1 MRRSRFSVTA
11 TARVRV
17 RRCVRAVAVVCVAQA
32 LSGCF
37 FLDTEKPALNL
48 DVPDSYV
55 TARKGKNS
63 GLPPLDWWRGFHSHE
78 LTLLMEEAQ
87 TANLDIAVAV
97 ARIRQADAAARI
109 ANAALLPTIDFN
121 ASATRER
128 IATAGGGG
136 GGGGASPVRSLYNVN
151 LTASYTLDF
160 WGRNR
165 ATLLAADE
173 TAIAKRFD
181 KDVVTLTAMVSVA
194 NAYFNVIASQ
204 DRLRI
209 ARDNLKAATK
219 ILDLIKQRADPKLG
233 GTASDLEVSQQES
246 LVATV
251 RASIP
256 PLEITLRQNKMAL
269 ALLVGR
275 APEHF
280 SVAGGSAFK
289 LAIPRVSP
297 GMPSE
302 LLNQRPDIREAE
314 ANLRSANHSVEAA
327 RAAFFPTIS
336 LTGNTGFEST
346 ALSSLFGP
354 GAWFYTV
361 AASAAQPIFHG
372 GALVGAL
379 EQAQGVQDEFLQ
391 DYRKAVL
398 SGFSDVE
405 QALIGVQQQALHER
419 YQREVVRASKKAFD
433 ISVQRLQNG
442 ILDMVTLTQTQET
455 LFTAQDN
462 LAQIRLQRL
471 QSIVIL
477 YQALG
482 GGWAPPPPAAPTA
495 AAPTPAVVP
504 QR

>member
-1 MRRSRFSVTA
+1 
-11 TARVRV
+11 
-17 RRCVRAVAVVCVAQA
+17 VRAVAVVCVAQT
-32 LSGCF
+32 LSGCL
-37 FLDTEKPALNL
+37 LDAEKPDLKL
-48 DVPDSYV
+48 DVPDAYV
-55 TARKGKNS
+55 TARKGPEAAQ
-63 GLPPLDWWRGFHSHE
+63 PPLDWWRRFRSHE
-78 LTLLMEEAQ
+78 LTVLMEEAQ
-87 TANLDIAVAV
+87 TANLDIAAAV

-121 ASATRER
+121 SSATRER
-128 IATAGGGG
+128 LATATGGGG
-136 GGGGASPVRSLYNVN
+136 SGGSSARSLYNIN

-165 ATLLAADE
+165 ATLLAADQ

-181 KDVVTLTAMVSVA
+181 KDVVALTTLVSVA
-194 NAYFNVIASQ
+194 NAYFNVIDSQ

-209 ARDNLKAATK
+209 ARENLSAADK
-219 ILDLIKQRADPKLG
+219 ILDLIRQRADPKLG

-256 PLEITLRQNKMAL
+256 PLEITLRQNKMVL

-280 SVAGGSAFK
+280 NVSGGSAFK
-289 LAIPRVSP
+289 LAIPRISP
-297 GMPSE
+297 GLPSE

-314 ANLRSANHSVEAA
+314 ANLSSANYNVESA

-336 LTGNTGFEST
+336 LTGQTGFESA

-361 AASAAQPIFHG
+361 AASATQPIFHG
-372 GALVGAL
+372 GALLGAL
-379 EQAQGVQDEFLQ
+379 EQARGQQEEFLQ

-405 QALIGVQQQALHER
+405 QALIGLQQQAVHER
-419 YQREVVRASKKAFD
+419 YQREVVRSSKKAFD
-433 ISVQRLQNG
+433 ISLQRLQNG
-442 ILDMVTLTQTQET
+442 ILDMVTLTQTQQT
-455 LFTAQDN
+455 LFTAQDT
-462 LAQIRLQRL
+462 LAQVRLQRL
-471 QSIVIL
+471 QAVVTL

-482 GGWAPPPPAAPTA
+482 GGWAPPPPAAPTPGA
-495 AAPTPAVVP
+495 AAPAVVP
-504 QR
+504 AQ

>member
-1 MRRSRFSVTA
+1 MRRSRFSVTE
-11 TARVRV
+11 TARVRP
-17 RRCVRAVAVVCVAQA
+17 RRYGRAIAAVCVALS

-37 FLDTEKPALNL
+37 YLDTEKPDLNL
-48 DVPDSYV
+48 DVPNSYV
-55 TARKGKNS
+55 TARKGPDS
-63 GLPPLDWWRGFHSHE
+63 ALPPLDWWRGFHSHE

-87 TANLDIAVAV
+87 TANLDIAAAV

-121 ASATRER
+121 SSATRER
-128 IATAGGGG
+128 LSTAGGSGG
-136 GGGGASPVRSLYNVN
+136 GSSPVRSLYNVN

-160 WGRNR
+160 WGKNR
-165 ATLLAADE
+165 ETLLAADQ
-173 TAIAKRFD
+173 TAIARRFD
-181 KDVVTLTAMVSVA
+181 KDVVALTTLVSVA
-194 NAYFNVIASQ
+194 NAYFNVIDSQ
-204 DRLRI
+204 DRLRV
-209 ARDNLKAATK
+209 ARENVAAATR
-219 ILDLIKQRADPKLG
+219 ILDLIKQRANPQTG

-246 LVATV
+246 LVATQ
-251 RASIP
+251 RAAIP

-289 LAIPRVSP
+289 LAIPRISP
-297 GMPSE
+297 GLPSE

-314 ANLRSANHSVEAA
+314 ANLRSANYSVEAA
-327 RAAFFPTIS
+327 RTAFFPTIS
-336 LTGNTGFEST
+336 LTGETGFEST

-361 AASAAQPIFHG
+361 AASATQPIFHG

-379 EQAQGVQDEFLQ
+379 EQAQGVQQEFLQ

-405 QALIGVQQQALHER
+405 QALIAVQQQAVHER
-419 YQREVVRASKKAFD
+419 YQREVVRSSKRAFD
-433 ISVQRLQNG
+433 ISLQRLQNG
-442 ILDMVTLTQTQET
+442 ILDMVTLTQTQQT
-455 LFTAQDN
+455 LFTAQDT
-462 LAQIRLQRL
+462 LAQVRLQRL
-471 QSIVIL
+471 QAIVML

-482 GGWAPPPPAAPTA
+482 GGWAPPPAVAPPTA
-495 AAPTPAVVP
+495 APAPAVVP
-504 QR
+504 RH

>member
-1 MRRSRFSVTA
+1 MTE
-11 TARVRV
+11 TARVQF
-17 RRCVRAVAVVCVAQA
+17 RRCARAVAVICVAQA
-32 LSGCF
+32 LSGCL
-37 FLDTEKPALNL
+37 LDPEKPDLKL

-55 TARKGKNS
+55 TARKGPDAA
-63 GLPPLDWWRGFHSHE
+63 LPPLDWWRRFRSRE
-78 LTLLMEEAQ
+78 LTRLMEEAQ
-87 TANLDIAVAV
+87 TANLDIAAAV
-97 ARIRQADAAARI
+97 ARIRQADAAVRI

-121 ASATRER
+121 SSATRER
-128 IATAGGGG
+128 LSTANGGGG
-136 GGGGASPVRSLYNVN
+136 GGGGSSARSLYNIN

-173 TAIAKRFD
+173 TAIVRRFD
-181 KDVVTLTAMVSVA
+181 KDVVALTTLVSVA
-194 NAYFNVIASQ
+194 NAYFNVIDSQ

-209 ARDNLKAATK
+209 ARENLAAANK

-280 SVAGGSAFK
+280 NVAGGSAFK

-297 GMPSE
+297 GLPSE
-302 LLNQRPDIREAE
+302 LINQRPDIREAE
-314 ANLRSANHSVEAA
+314 ANLSSANYSVEAA

-336 LTGNTGFEST
+336 LTGETGFESA

-361 AASAAQPIFHG
+361 AASATQPIFHG
-372 GALVGAL
+372 GALLGAL
-379 EQAQGVQDEFLQ
+379 EQARGLQEEFLQ

-405 QALIGVQQQALHER
+405 QALIGLQQQAVHER
-419 YQREVVRASKKAFD
+419 YQREVVRSSKKAFD
-433 ISVQRLQNG
+433 ISFQRLQNG
-442 ILDMVTLTQTQET
+442 ILDMVTLTQTQQT
-455 LFTAQDN
+455 LFTAQDT
-462 LAQIRLQRL
+462 LAQVRLQRL
-471 QSIVIL
+471 QSVVTL

-482 GGWAPPPPAAPTA
+482 GGWAPAPPPATA
-495 AAPTPAVVP
+495 SGVATPAVVP
-504 QR
+504 AH